1 MRRNV
6 YHKDMKRLIPFLMLA
21 PVLGFGQASAQKKA
35 TVAPALGRWPI
46 EGLKVEGNHSYTVEQ
61 VLAITALKV
70 GQVVG
75 RPEFDAARDRLIAS
89 GAFDTV
95 SYRFQPEV
103 GTRGYIATFTVTEIE
118 QVYPVRFDDLH
129 VSERD
134 LTATLK
140 AKDPLFAD
148 GKLPATQP
156 VFQRY
161 AKWVQEYLAAKGITE
176 KVIGAV
182 VPDRPGEFVISFH
195 PDRPLPVV
203 ALIYFKGN
211 VVVPQAK
218 LQDAIQGVGVGMP
231 YTEDRFREALNAS
244 VRPVYEARG
253 RVRVSFPTIKTEPN
267 KDIAGLNV
275 TVTVDEGEVFKLG
288 KVDIDGPTP
297 LPAEELLSAGEFK
310 TGDIADFDKVNDGLD
325 RMKKALRHAGYMN
338 AAITSRRAVDD
349 DKRIV
354 ALTLW
359 VEAGTQFTMKK
370 LTIVGLDLDGE
381 AEINRIWTM
390 KPGKPFNPDYPDMFL
405 KTIKEEGLFDNLSKT
420 KADVKIDDKAHTA
433 DVTLTFTGGAPPP
446 ATKGRGGRGRGGN

>member
-1 MRRNV
+1 
-6 YHKDMKRLIPFLMLA
+6 MKWQLPILMLA
-21 PVLGFGQASAQKKA
+21 AGLGFGQTPQPPQKKS
-35 TVAPALGRWPI
+35 TGTLVQGRWPI
-46 EGLKVEGNHSYTVEQ
+46 ESLRVEGNHSYKTEQ
-61 VLAITALKV
+61 VLAITGLKV

-118 QVYPVRFDDLH
+118 QVYPVRFEDLH

-161 AKWVQEYLAAKGITE
+161 VKWVQEYLAAKGITE
-176 KVIGAV
+176 KIVGAV

-211 VVVPQAK
+211 VVVPLAK
-218 LQDAIQGVGVGMP
+218 LQDAAQTAVGMP
-231 YTEDRFREALNAS
+231 FTEDRFRDALNAS
-244 VRPVYEARG
+244 VRPIYEARG

-267 KDIAGLNV
+267 KDITGLNV
-275 TVTVDEGEVFKLG
+275 TVTVDEGETYKLG
-288 KVDIDGPTP
+288 KVAIDGPTP
-297 LPAEELLSAGEFK
+297 LPADELLGAGEFK
-310 TGDIADFDKVNDGLD
+310 TDDIADFDKINEGVD
-325 RMKKALRHAGYMN
+325 RMKKALRHAGYLN
-338 AAITSRRAVDD
+338 ADVISRRAIDD
-349 DKRIV
+349 DKRLV
-354 ALTLW
+354 SLTLW
-359 VEAGTQFTMKK
+359 VEAGTQFTMHK

-405 KTIKEEGLFDNLSKT
+405 RIVKEEGLFDNLSKT
-420 KADVKIDDKAHTA
+420 KADVKIDDKEHTA
-433 DVTLTFTGGAPPP
+433 DVTLTFSGGTPPP
-446 ATKGRGGRGRGGN
+446 ATKGRGGRGRGGY